1 MNFNVCHMLLDCMP
15 SNLYVCFELSCMFA
29 NMLVFSVSFQD
40 MCDLLKRHIV
50 LIRELHGAL
59 IPKHHLMV
67 HLVFLGVAW
76 QPGVLC
82 NMVG

>member
-1 MNFNVCHMLLDCMP
+1 
-15 SNLYVCFELSCMFA
+15 
-29 NMLVFSVSFQD
+29 MLVFSVSLQD

-67 HLVFLGVAW
+67 HSVFPRRGMATRCPMQHGWMSRESATEDGVEEL
-76 QPGVLC
+76 PSELL
-82 NMVG
+82 

>member
-1 MNFNVCHMLLDCMP
+1 MP
-15 SNLYVCFELSCMFA
+15 SNLYVCFDFSCMFA

-67 HLVFLGVAW
+67 HLFFLGVAW